1 MRDDRETFD
10 DYLWDRAIML
20 IDKASS
26 VMCVTA
32 VVLGCGLLV
41 FNLVRYFLQ

>member
-26 VMCVTA
+26 VMSIAA
-32 VVLGCGLLV
+32 VVLGGALLV